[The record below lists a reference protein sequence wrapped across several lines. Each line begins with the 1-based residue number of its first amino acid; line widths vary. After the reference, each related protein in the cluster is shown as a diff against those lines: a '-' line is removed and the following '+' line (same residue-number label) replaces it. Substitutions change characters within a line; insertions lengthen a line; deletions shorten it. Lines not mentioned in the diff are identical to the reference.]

1 LLARA
6 PALIYTKI
14 KGGIY
19 NNMKNFP
26 LITKYIDEIGI
37 DVNQSESLFLQILE
51 SKLSEV
57 ESGRLTV
64 DDAVGETYDTY
75 SEAMDNAY

>member
-1 LLARA
+1 
-6 PALIYTKI
+6 
-14 KGGIY
+14 
-19 NNMKNFP
+19 MKNFP
-26 LITKYIDEIGI
+26 LITKYIEEIGI

-57 ESGRLTV
+57 ERGRLTV

>member
-1 LLARA
+1 
-6 PALIYTKI
+6 
-14 KGGIY
+14 
-19 NNMKNFP
+19 MKNFP
-26 LITKYIDEIGI
+26 LITKYIEEIGI

-51 SKLSEV
+51 AKLTEV
-57 ESGRLTV
+57 ERGRLTV